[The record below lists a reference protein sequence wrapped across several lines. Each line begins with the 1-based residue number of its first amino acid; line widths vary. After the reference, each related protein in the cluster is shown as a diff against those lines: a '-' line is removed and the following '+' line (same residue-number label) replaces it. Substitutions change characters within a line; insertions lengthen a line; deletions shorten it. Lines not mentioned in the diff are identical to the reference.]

1 LHDGVDT
8 ILVSTDERHRPIRDH
23 SSDELA
29 LTFDDATSR
38 RQRIATGAVGGRTS
52 RDGSVRSAS
61 SGAKTG
67 ALIDR

>member
-1 LHDGVDT
+1 LSQLT
-8 ILVSTDERHRPIRDH
+8 NSTPYPITAVTNF
-23 SSDELA
+23 A

-38 RQRIATGAVGGRTS
+38 RQRIATSAVGGRTS

-61 SGAKTG
+61 CGAKAG